1 MGLEMDLRMEETKER
16 TPEKENSILR
26 SLGSWVKY
34 DASLSVKGKI
44 LWDI

>member
-1 MGLEMDLRMEETKER
+1 MGLEMGLRTEETKER
-16 TPEKENSILR
+16 TPEKENSIIK

-34 DASLSVKGKI
+34 DASPSVKGAI